1 MSCHAKTGPAYN
13 WSARIAFIAATTVPP
28 LHYVVQGGPG
38 LRLWL
43 RLHARAIIIN
53 ACPSHTDAGGG
64 DRL

>member
-1 MSCHAKTGPAYN
+1 M
-13 WSARIAFIAATTVPP
+13 AATTGPP

-38 LRLWL
+38 LGLQLRL

-64 DRL
+64 DHL